1 MQGSGCGGAG
11 QASTVHSVSLI
22 VAWYVCGHAEAH
34 RKLSVAARHVV
45 SGGRARTGMALLS
58 SLLRWSFV
66 SVVSFV
72 AVGRSSLVC
81 AYMG

>member
-1 MQGSGCGGAG
+1 MCVG
-11 QASTVHSVSLI
+11 
-22 VAWYVCGHAEAH
+22 
-34 RKLSVAARHVV
+34 
-45 SGGRARTGMALLS
+45 ARTGMALLS